1 MTSNG
6 PSRTFTQEAVE
17 AWFGRLCSSEWESF
31 FSAEQL
37 KNAQKYYR
45 EGYLS
50 TIDVQ
55 ENQAIITKKINREET
70 YSVIEWNGKT
80 GPEIRTTIEEEE
92 VGIAGNCR
100 IV

>member
-1 MTSNG
+1 MISNG

-17 AWFGRLCSSEWESF
+17 AWFGRLCSTEWESF

-55 ENQAIITKKINREET
+55 EKQAIITKKINREET

-80 GPEIRTTIEEEE
+80 GLKSAHLSKRRIRELPWQLQA
-92 VGIAGNCR
+92 V
-100 IV
+100 